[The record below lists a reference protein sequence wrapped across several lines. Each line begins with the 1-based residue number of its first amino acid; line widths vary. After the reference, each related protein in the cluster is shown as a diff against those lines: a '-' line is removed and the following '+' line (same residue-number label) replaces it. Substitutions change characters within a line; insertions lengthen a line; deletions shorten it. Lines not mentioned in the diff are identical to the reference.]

1 LAAHFGVEF
10 GATWHPSTRINHT
23 EFLANPLDI
32 ALKTVAGNT
41 WLILDNCNL
50 SAQKPIKESALAH
63 IGSSDDHYGWQ
74 SFSHACI
81 VQAVC
86 VRTMSTKVKL

>member
-23 EFLANPLDI
+23 EFLANPLDV
-32 ALKTVAGNT
+32 ALKTVAGDT
-41 WLILDNCNL
+41 RLILDYCYL
-50 SAQKPIKESALAH
+50 GTQKPIEESALAH

-81 VQAVC
+81 VQAVYA
-86 VRTMSTKVKL
+86 RTMSTKVNL